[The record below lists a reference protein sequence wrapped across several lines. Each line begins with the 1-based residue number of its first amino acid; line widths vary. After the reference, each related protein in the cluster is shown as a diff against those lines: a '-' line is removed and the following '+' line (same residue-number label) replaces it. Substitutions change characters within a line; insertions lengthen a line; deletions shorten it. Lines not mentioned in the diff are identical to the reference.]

1 MAKIDL
7 LPWREA
13 RREKRNKDFKATL
26 VLVAILAAGVV
37 FGGFQYFKSAVQAQN
52 ARNAYLQKE
61 TTALDV
67 KIREIQKLKELRS
80 ELIDR
85 MELIQAL
92 QGNRPVIV
100 RVFDEIVRAIPDDL
114 YFTDLQIKG
123 NKVTVKGVAASNNRL
138 SAMMRNFDNSVWF
151 RDPQLIKVVANS
163 TGSNNF
169 EIEMIRVQPSQEDE
183 GGK

>member
-7 LPWREA
+7 LPWREV

-26 VLVAILAAGVV
+26 VLIAIVSAGAV
-37 FGGFQYFKSAVQAQN
+37 GIGFQYFKSAVQVQN
-52 ARNAYLQKE
+52 ARNTYLQTE
-61 TTALDV
+61 TAALDK
-67 KIREIQKLKELRS
+67 KIAEIQKLRELRT

-100 RVFDEIVRAIPDDL
+100 RVFDEIVRAVPDDL
-114 YFTDLQIKG
+114 YFTDLQVKG

-138 SAMMRNFDNSVWF
+138 SAMMRNFDSSVWF
-151 RDPQLIKVVANS
+151 RDPQLIKVEANKS
-163 TGSNNF
+163 GTNNF
-169 EIEMIRVQPSQEDE
+169 EIEMIRVQPSQAAD

>member
-26 VLVAILAAGVV
+26 VLVAILSSAVV
-37 FGGFQYFKSAVQAQN
+37 FAGFQYFKGAMQAQN

-92 QGNRPVIV
+92 QG
-100 RVFDEIVRAIPDDL
+100 
-114 YFTDLQIKG
+114 
-123 NKVTVKGVAASNNRL
+123 L
-138 SAMMRNFDNSVWF
+138 SAVWPPKESAMASTSSCTMMRSMKAGVTAT
-151 RDPQLIKVVANS
+151 R
-163 TGSNNF
+163 
-169 EIEMIRVQPSQEDE
+169 
-183 GGK
+183 

>member
-7 LPWREA
+7 LPWREE

-26 VLVAILAAGVV
+26 VLVAIVSAFLV
-37 FGGFQYFKSAVQAQN
+37 FLGLQYFKSAVQNQN
-52 ARNAYLQKE
+52 SRNNYLQAE
-61 TTALDV
+61 TRALDQQ
-67 KIREIQKLKELRS
+67 IAEIEKLKELRA
-80 ELIDR
+80 ELIER

-100 RVFDEIVRAIPDDL
+100 RVFDEIVRAVPDDL
-114 YFTDLQIKG
+114 YFTDLQIQG

-138 SAMMRNFDNSVWF
+138 SAMMRNFDSSMWF
-151 RDPQLIKVVANS
+151 ENPQLIKVESNNNGA
-163 TGSNNF
+163 NNF
-169 EIEMIRVQPSQEDE
+169 EIEMIRVQPSQQEE